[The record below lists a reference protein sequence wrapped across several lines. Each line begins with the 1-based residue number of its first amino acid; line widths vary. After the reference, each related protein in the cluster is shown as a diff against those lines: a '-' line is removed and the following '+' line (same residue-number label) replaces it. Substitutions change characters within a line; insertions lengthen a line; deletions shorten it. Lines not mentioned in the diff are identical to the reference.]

1 MKIKIIPC
9 NKISIN
15 KSFIPE
21 TDWNSSPNKTN
32 NQNKMTIVKEKGKII
47 RRKSFR
53 KYFSKIIEIKVDF
66 EKYVKISQIVNVV
79 I

>member
-1 MKIKIIPC
+1 
-9 NKISIN
+9 
-15 KSFIPE
+15 
-21 TDWNSSPNKTN
+21 
-32 NQNKMTIVKEKGKII
+32 MTIVKENGKII

>member
-1 MKIKIIPC
+1 
-9 NKISIN
+9 
-15 KSFIPE
+15 
-21 TDWNSSPNKTN
+21 
-32 NQNKMTIVKEKGKII
+32 MTIVKEKGKII

-53 KYFSKIIEIKVDF
+53 KYFSKTIEIKVDF